1 METRRWGRQDGGA
14 HDDREAAVRIGP
26 PDAVRT
32 LCPSTAAPWWTVTGI
47 FISYRR
53 EHTAVIVGRL
63 HDRLADHFGGR
74 QIVRDIET
82 VNAGDDFDQ
91 RIDEVVASS
100 DACLAII
107 SNRWLLDR
115 NPVGKRPIGVPRDW
129 VEREIEVALRRAGV
143 LVIPVLIDGATLPS
157 EQELPYS
164 IRSLAKCQA
173 MHLSDLGWDDEIGKL
188 IGALEEV
195 VEPPGAPPASRALA
209 PDARAAPVAGA
220 SAPLPHAPPTRR
232 WFRKR

>member
-1 METRRWGRQDGGA
+1 M
-14 HDDREAAVRIGP
+14 AA
-26 PDAVRT
+26 A
-32 LCPSTAAPWWTVTGI
+32 WWTVTGI

-63 HDRLADHFGGR
+63 HDRLADHFGVR

-82 VNAGDDFDQ
+82 VDAGDDFDH
-91 RIDEVVASS
+91 RIDEVVAS
-100 DACLAII
+100 AAAFLAII

-129 VEREIEVALRRAGV
+129 VEREIEVALRRPGV
-143 LVIPVLIDGATLPS
+143 LVIPVLIEGATLPG

-164 IRSLAKCQA
+164 IRSLAMRDA
-173 MHLSDLGWDDEIGKL
+173 MHLSDLGWNDEIGNL

-195 VEPPGAPPASRALA
+195 VEPQGAASATAALPPG
-209 PDARAAPVAGA
+209 ARAAPAA
-220 SAPLPHAPPTRR
+220 TSAPLPDAPPTRR
-232 WFRKR
+232 WFRRR